1 MLRLNWPC
9 HLPGLLML
17 LLLCGRW
24 VFRLGWCCWRTCLLL
39 LLLLLLLS
47 VLLAI

>member
-9 HLPGLLML
+9 HLPGLL

-39 LLLLLLLS
+39 LLLLLS